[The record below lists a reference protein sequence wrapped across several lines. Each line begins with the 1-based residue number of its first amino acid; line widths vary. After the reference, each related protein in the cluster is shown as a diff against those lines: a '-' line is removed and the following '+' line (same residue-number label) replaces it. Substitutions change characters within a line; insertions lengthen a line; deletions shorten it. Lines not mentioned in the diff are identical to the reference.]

1 MTTISLHYT
10 HIFFILFLVGSLLDF
25 GIDQWL
31 EFVDFRHRKK
41 HGRDIPPEFAE
52 HIDAATVEK
61 TCRYE
66 DAKYRYWLPKN
77 VLSFAIGL
85 AFVFSGFY
93 PRLYQWICTCT
104 QSTFLTAL
112 LFAVQGSIPEA
123 IIFLPFR
130 LYREFGI
137 ERRFGFSTMTFR
149 LWLLDELKG
158 LLVSAILAI
167 PLLFAMIFVLEHAN
181 GWWWLLLGGIYV
193 AFSLGLSLIYPAFI
207 APLFN
212 KFTPLE
218 DGELKTLLTDA
229 LEQTGFK
236 ASGVFVMD
244 ASKRSKHSN
253 AYFTGFGKTKR
264 VVLYDTLIAQL
275 SPQEIKAVLGHELGH
290 YKHHHIIKKMCL
302 MIPLIFVLLFV
313 TSVFIR
319 LPDLYTTFGFAVPQE
334 VVAPQMQW
342 LGAFLLSL
350 VFGGF
355 GTLLSPVTNHV
366 SRRDEFQADAFAKK
380 LCGTGKP
387 LITALITLNKE
398 NLSELTEPKI
408 YSVFNYSHP
417 PLLERI
423 RALEI
428 NF

>member
-1 MTTISLHYT
+1 MSQ
-10 HIFFILFLVGSLLDF
+10 IFFLLFLVGTSLDF
-25 GIDQWL
+25 LLDQWL
-31 EFVDFRHRKK
+31 EYIDYRHRKK
-41 HGRDIPPEFAE
+41 HGREIPAEFAAYV
-52 HIDAATVEK
+52 DAATVEK
-61 TCRYE
+61 TCQYE
-66 DAKYRYWLPKN
+66 DAKYLFWVPKHI
-77 VLSFAIGL
+77 LGL
-85 AFVFSGFY
+85 AITFALVFSGFY
-93 PRLYQWICTCT
+93 PFVFSVVRGWT
-104 QSTFLTAL
+104 QSSFLIAL
-112 LFAVQGSIPEA
+112 LFAVLAGLPET
-123 IIFLPFR
+123 IVGIPFR
-130 LYREFGI
+130 LYREFVI
-137 ERRFGFSTMTFR
+137 EKRFGFSTMTVR

-158 LLVSAILAI
+158 LLVGTVLGI

-193 AFSLGLSLIYPAFI
+193 AFSLLVSLIYPAFI

-229 LEQTGFK
+229 LTQTGFK

-290 YKHHHIIKKMCL
+290 YKHHHIIKKMCV
-302 MIPLIFVLLFV
+302 MIPLIFVVLFV
-313 TSVFIR
+313 TSLFIR
-319 LPDLYTTFGFAVPQE
+319 FPDLYTAFGFAVPQE
-334 VVAPQMQW
+334 SVAPQMQFI
-342 LGAFLLSL
+342 GVFLLSL

-355 GTLLSPVTNHV
+355 GTLLSPITNHF

-380 LCGTGKP
+380 LCGTGEP
-387 LITALITLNKE
+387 LVTSLITLNKE

-423 RALEI
+423 RALQD
-428 NF
+428 